1 MLLETRVKLQN
12 ILNIVNMF
20 PQNKTYESIFQSL
33 KPEVKE
39 ATKEIIQESKK
50 KKFYFN
56 NNNNNLFIFC
66 FR

>member
-33 KPEVKE
+33 NPEVKE
-39 ATKEIIQESKK
+39 KTKEIIQESKK
-50 KKFYFN
+50 IFYFN

>member
-39 ATKEIIQESKK
+39 TTKEIIQESKK
-50 KKFYFN
+50 KI
-56 NNNNNLFIFC
+56 LF
-66 FR
+66 

>member
-39 ATKEIIQESKK
+39 KTKEIIQESKK
-50 KKFYFN
+50 IFYFN